1 MKYRHIGYIFIIG
14 MILFIP
20 GVLFTF
26 INWPFSSEMLIA
38 GTIIKLAAAILFFSR
53 MISERNKKRIID
65 K

>member
-1 MKYRHIGYIFIIG
+1 